1 MALALTSLEK
11 IGLEFFSQKNSKS
24 LSFFLQKL
32 EVFCGV
38 KPGPFGPPTIHLAPH
53 EIKLG
58 FITKNIEFLT
68 EMSKEAVFPLLSLS
82 FGRKAPRFF
91 HRLCHFFV
99 SNATYEAEI
108 LKVNH
113 KFYFQ
118 NMF

>member
-1 MALALTSLEK
+1 MKFHPL
-11 IGLEFFSQKNSKS
+11 IGFFEISNL
-24 LSFFLQKL
+24 LSFLNPRML
-32 EVFCGV
+32 TYCVL
-38 KPGPFGPPTIHLAPH
+38 GPPVIHLAPH

-113 KFYFQ
+113 KFYFE

>member
-1 MALALTSLEK
+1 M
-11 IGLEFFSQKNSKS
+11 G
-24 LSFFLQKL
+24 
-32 EVFCGV
+32 FCGV
-38 KPGPFGPPTIHLAPH
+38 KPGPLGPPVIHLAPH

-82 FGRKAPRFF
+82 FGGKAPRFF

-108 LKVNH
+108 FKVNH
-113 KFYFQ
+113 KFYFE

>member
-1 MALALTSLEK
+1 MKKARRFSAKKDRLANYLPSLA
-11 IGLEFFSQKNSKS
+11 
-24 LSFFLQKL
+24 
-32 EVFCGV
+32 V
-38 KPGPFGPPTIHLAPH
+38 PH

-113 KFYFQ
+113 KFYFE